1 MVAAVGCQSAPPPT
15 PTKPAAKAKT
25 EAAAEPTAV
34 PTPTIQV
41 AAPTVQLV
49 NNGRVDPASPAV
61 HVFLWGHREEAD
73 RDLKLAKE
81 AGFTW
86 VKQRFEWRNIEKTRK
101 NAFEWHEPDLVIDKI
116 NRAGLGIIARLDNQP
131 DWARR
136 DKIFPAS
143 GDRKSTRLNSSH
155 ANISY
160 AVFCLKKK

>member
-1 MVAAVGCQSAPPPT
+1 MVTAVGCQSAPPPT
-15 PTKPAAKAKT
+15 ATQKPAAKAETKAET
-25 EAAAEPTAV
+25 KAA
-34 PTPTIQV
+34 PTPTMQV

-73 RDLKLAKE
+73 RDLQLAKD

-86 VKQRFEWRNIEKTRK
+86 VKQRFEWRYIEK
-101 NAFEWHEPDLVIDKI
+101 NANNDFEWHEPDLVVDKI
-116 NRAGLGIIARLDNQP
+116 NKAGLGIIARLDNQP

-143 GDRKSTRLNSSH
+143 GPPDNLEDWKDFVEDMAER
-155 ANISY
+155 
-160 AVFCLKKK
+160 